1 MNKRVC
7 VGLILVAVIS
17 LAVSGLAYSQTKAK
31 SIILTTMDVPGPYEV
46 VNLVSYR
53 SNSTDI
59 NELIKGLKKVGE
71 GLGADA
77 VIGVHCASYADYFYA
92 YGTAV
97 KFKK

>member
-7 VGLILVAVIS
+7 VGLILVALIS
-17 LAVSGLAYSQTKAK
+17 LIK
-31 SIILTTMDVPGPYEV
+31 SIILTTMDVPGSYEV

-77 VIGVHCASYADYFYA
+77 VIGVHCTSYADYFYA